1 MPIPSS
7 ARTFAQSRCAIA
19 STSGFGR
26 ASRETG
32 AQRSISP
39 VCVVAVAAMPL
50 ELHLFELCSGLRAI
64 RSAELR
70 SSVGEV
76 AGDRV
81 RTHAETFTALLIRLT
96 RRRKPDHVNLALGKG
111 DPTTTSFCDKA
122 SAAG

>member
-1 MPIPSS
+1 MTIPSS

-50 ELHLFELCSGLRAI
+50 ELHLFELRSGLRAI

-70 SSVGEV
+70 SSVGEG

-81 RTHAETFTALLIRLT
+81 RTQAETFSDLLIRLT
-96 RRRKPDHVNLALGKG
+96 RRGKADHLNLALGKS
-111 DPTTTSFCDKA
+111 DPTPTSSCHKP
-122 SAAG
+122 